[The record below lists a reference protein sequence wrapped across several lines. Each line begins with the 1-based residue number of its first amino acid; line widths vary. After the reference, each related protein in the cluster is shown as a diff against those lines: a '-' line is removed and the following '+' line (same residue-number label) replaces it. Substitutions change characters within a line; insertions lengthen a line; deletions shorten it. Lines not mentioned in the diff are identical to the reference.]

1 MNALFKDVHY
11 SIRIFLKSPGFTV
24 PAVAA
29 LVLGIGSTTAVFSIV
44 NTVLLKPLPIFE
56 SDRFVMLMTTG
67 ISETGERI
75 FDSDASP
82 AKFEHWRAQSSVIQ
96 DVSAFRTGVMNYTG
110 GEVTEQLRS
119 MQASMDFFLCWGIRI
134 VQGRTFALEESLP
147 NGPRV
152 ALISEN
158 VWRRRF
164 ASDSQM
170 IGKAVSLNG
179 GPYSVIGILAD
190 SPALREFG
198 PPPEV
203 YVPFQFDPNTSD
215 QENYFKVVARLK
227 PGVRLEQAKARL
239 QASASEYRAKFPDT
253 LGPNTGFTVR
263 LFRDAL
269 AGDTRPLLLILL
281 SAVGLVLLI
290 ACANVANLLL
300 MRATGRR
307 REIAIRSAIGAGRD
321 RLIRQ
326 LLTESLLLSLVG
338 GALGLLLGYGGI
350 RALLAVNTA
359 DLPFVGQNGSAV
371 SIDWRVMG
379 FALGVSL
386 VTGILFGLFPALQS
400 SRLDVNSILKDS
412 GGRSGAGSR
421 QNKALAALVVSETSL
436 AVILSVGSALLIRSL
451 VALYAV
457 DRGFETKNVLTMQ
470 TSLAGPKY
478 LKSLDTANTIRAG
491 LERIRSLPGVV
502 AASAT
507 CCLPLQGGYGLP
519 FEIIGR
525 PSIDSRD
532 APDGAWSVVSPGFF
546 GVFKIP
552 VKRGRTFNE
561 GDNSGAPRVVIINER
576 LAKEYWKD
584 SDPLKDQIVIGT
596 GLMKEFKDEPPRQII
611 GIVGD
616 VRNAGLIADPTSDR
630 VMYVPQAQL
639 PDAENAW
646 LTLNGLMAWVVRTKG
661 EPHGLVPAIREE
673 LRQATGLPASSVF
686 SMDEVMSL
694 STGKQ
699 RFNMVL
705 MTIFGCVAL
714 LLAAIGIYGLMAYT
728 VGQRTQ
734 EIGIRLALGAKA
746 SQVRSMVVA
755 QGAILTL
762 AGVVIGIAAAWGL
775 SRLLE
780 TLLFGVSARD
790 PMVFFTVPAMLG
802 AVALLAAY
810 VPARRA
816 SRVDPIVSLRYE

>member
-1 MNALFKDVHY
+1 MLCWPHGIRPRRTLEYCFKENGRLPASCSTQHQRGAAMNALFKDVHY

-29 LVLGIGSTTAVFSIV
+29 LALGIGATTAVFSIV

-110 GEVTEQLRS
+110 GEVAEQLRS
-119 MQASMDFFLCWGIRI
+119 MQASMDFFRCWGIRI

-164 ASDSQM
+164 ASDSQI

-179 GPYSVIGILAD
+179 GPYAVIGILAD

-203 YVPFQFDPNTSD
+203 YVPFQFDPSISD

-269 AGDTRPLLLILL
+269 VGDTRPLLLILL

-326 LLTESLLLSLVG
+326 LLTES
-338 GALGLLLGYGGI
+338 
-350 RALLAVNTA
+350 
-359 DLPFVGQNGSAV
+359 
-371 SIDWRVMG
+371 
-379 FALGVSL
+379 
-386 VTGILFGLFPALQS
+386 
-400 SRLDVNSILKDS
+400 
-412 GGRSGAGSR
+412 
-421 QNKALAALVVSETSL
+421 
-436 AVILSVGSALLIRSL
+436 
-451 VALYAV
+451 
-457 DRGFETKNVLTMQ
+457 
-470 TSLAGPKY
+470 
-478 LKSLDTANTIRAG
+478 
-491 LERIRSLPGVV
+491 
-502 AASAT
+502 
-507 CCLPLQGGYGLP
+507 CCC
-519 FEIIGR
+519 
-525 PSIDSRD
+525 
-532 APDGAWSVVSPGFF
+532 
-546 GVFKIP
+546 
-552 VKRGRTFNE
+552 
-561 GDNSGAPRVVIINER
+561 
-576 LAKEYWKD
+576 
-584 SDPLKDQIVIGT
+584 
-596 GLMKEFKDEPPRQII
+596 
-611 GIVGD
+611 
-616 VRNAGLIADPTSDR
+616 
-630 VMYVPQAQL
+630 
-639 PDAENAW
+639 
-646 LTLNGLMAWVVRTKG
+646 
-661 EPHGLVPAIREE
+661 H
-673 LRQATGLPASSVF
+673 
-686 SMDEVMSL
+686 
-694 STGKQ
+694 
-699 RFNMVL
+699 
-705 MTIFGCVAL
+705 
-714 LLAAIGIYGLMAYT
+714 
-728 VGQRTQ
+728 
-734 EIGIRLALGAKA
+734 
-746 SQVRSMVVA
+746 
-755 QGAILTL
+755 
-762 AGVVIGIAAAWGL
+762 
-775 SRLLE
+775 
-780 TLLFGVSARD
+780 
-790 PMVFFTVPAMLG
+790 
-802 AVALLAAY
+802 
-810 VPARRA
+810 
-816 SRVDPIVSLRYE
+816 